1 MKRKTVALIA
11 LLSLLTAFAC
21 ALASGDTWYEK
32 ENVLRLLKSEP
43 VLLKVRDTGFEGRLA
58 LGLPDGGEK
67 IDVPLHAVFWTL
79 NEARFPGAA
88 SKEEADKTLRRLF
101 FVPDSVKAAFE
112 KQEDALCLKD
122 PLPVMVI
129 EPSLFQSA
137 EKINGEE
144 AVNLASLKTEERYAP
159 LVPLYRGYATA
170 RNMCNVR
177 EGASPDT
184 RLIAKVQKDAVLPI
198 LSEEN
203 GWYLVLL
210 PDGQKGFVSPKMVT
224 AEKNAQPED
233 AAALARAGDLQGA
246 QAALRAPGMTGA
258 ASTVDDCARYL
269 DALRF
274 LREGDYAAAR
284 DTWSALGSFGGADRL
299 LKKSEG
305 LQKMPE
311 DAVLY
316 QEEIQNAACEMVL
329 IAGGTGDPYFVKVY
343 KEGEQK
349 PSALLFVSSGKQVT
363 LPLAPG
369 RYEITYASGKM
380 WYGTQK
386 AFGEEGR
393 YARLDDPI
401 TLQDGMRC
409 ILTFAPQ
416 MRPNGDRSPLDFS
429 AF

>member
-11 LLSLLTAFAC
+11 LLSLLTASAC

-43 VLLKVRDTGFEGRLA
+43 VLLKVRDTGFEGRLL
-58 LGLPDGGEK
+58 LGLPDDSETA
-67 IDVPLHAVFWTL
+67 DVPLHAVFWTL
-79 NEARFPGAA
+79 TEARFPGAK

-101 FVPDSVKAAFE
+101 FVPEGVQSAFD
-112 KQEDALCLKD
+112 KQADVLCLKD
-122 PLPVMVI
+122 PLPVLVI

-144 AVNLASLKTEERYAP
+144 TVNLASLKTEERYEP
-159 LVPLYRGYATA
+159 LIPLYRGYATA
-170 RNMCNVR
+170 RNTCNVR
-177 EGASPDT
+177 EGASPNT

-224 AEKNAQPED
+224 AEQNAQPQD

-246 QAALRAPGMTGA
+246 QAALKALGMTGT
-258 ASTVDDCARYL
+258 ASSMDDCARYL

-274 LREGDYAAAR
+274 LREGDYASAR

-311 DAVLY
+311 DTVLY
-316 QEEIQNAACEMVL
+316 QEETKNAACEMVL

-349 PSALLFVSSGKQVT
+349 PAALLFVSSGKQAA
-363 LPLAPG
+363 LSLAPG
-369 RYEITYASGKM
+369 RYEITYASGSL

-393 YARLDDPI
+393 YARLDDPVS
-401 TLQDGMRC
+401 LQDGMRC

-416 MRPNGDRSPLDFS
+416 TRPNGDHSPLDFS